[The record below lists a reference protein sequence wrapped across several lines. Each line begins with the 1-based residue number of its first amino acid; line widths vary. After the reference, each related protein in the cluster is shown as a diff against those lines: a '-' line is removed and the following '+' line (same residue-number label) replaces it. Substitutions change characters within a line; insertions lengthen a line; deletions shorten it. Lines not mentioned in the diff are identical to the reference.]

1 MWTELVFA
9 RDRARIAAA
18 LADSADRNPLVDE
31 TRTALALASACGYG
45 DVIVALLDGGADV
58 DRPNG
63 DDLAYT
69 PLIEAVREGKRDA
82 VTLLLDRGASI
93 QRGDSRDG
101 APLLHACIG
110 ADAALA
116 TLLLDRG
123 AEVDAVDSRGQTAL
137 HHLARYAKDWGSM
150 RITQTVDGVTAE
162 LENPRYRQHLAVVA
176 LPLARGASPNRL
188 TAYGYSA
195 LHCAAGAGA
204 TEIIALLAAHGGDVN
219 LVNSKSYA
227 PIHAAADGGHADA
240 VRALLDRGAA
250 IDAADASGFTALIG
264 ATLAGSA
271 ETLAL
276 LVERGANRA
285 LTATEGYDQVAA
297 GDTALAV
304 ATKLGR
310 DDLVRLLS

>member
-1 MWTELVFA
+1 MWTDLVFA
-9 RDRARIAAA
+9 RDPARIAAA
-18 LADSADRNPLVDE
+18 LADVPDRNPLIDDG
-31 TRTALALASACGYG
+31 RTALALAAACGYT
-45 DVIVALLDGGADV
+45 DVIAALLDGGADV

-69 PLIEAVREGKRDA
+69 PLIEASREGKRDA

-101 APLLHACIG
+101 APLLHACIN

-116 TLLLDRG
+116 ALLLDRG
-123 AEVDAVDSRGQTAL
+123 AQVDAVDNRGQTAL
-137 HHLARYAKDWGSM
+137 HHLARYAKDWGSA
-150 RITQTVDGVTAE
+150 RITQTIDGVTTE
-162 LENPRYRQHLAVVA
+162 VENPRYRQHLAVVA
-176 LPLARGASPNRL
+176 LLLARGASPNRL

-195 LHCAAGAGA
+195 LHCAASAGA
-204 TEIIALLAAHGGDVN
+204 TEIIELCAAHGGDVN

-250 IDAADASGFTALIG
+250 IDAADSSGFTALIG
-264 ATLAGSA
+264 ATLAKSA
-271 ETLAL
+271 ETIAL
-276 LVERGANRA
+276 LVARGADRA

-304 ATKLGR
+304 AKKLGR